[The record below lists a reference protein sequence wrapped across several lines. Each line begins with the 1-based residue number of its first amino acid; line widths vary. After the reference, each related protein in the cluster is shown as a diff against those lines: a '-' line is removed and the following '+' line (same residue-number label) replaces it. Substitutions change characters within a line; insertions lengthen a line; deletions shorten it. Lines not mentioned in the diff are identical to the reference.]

1 MPDARGRKPAIIN
14 AYNFIITFV
23 RPSKLIIMLSAYSR
37 NCLTRNSTSFKPCYG
52 LKESSGLSAGLRTAS
67 KGNSPPD
74 QNQTRASGSG
84 ISPTGPHLWWSD
96 SYLRCARN
104 ATRFTNGSGSV
115 WAVSYPCS
123 PSADPLLR
131 WPEIVA
137 RSPTPGLTY
146 MTPRPET
153 TIGGSHKELL
163 RAGIVID
170 STHGDLD
177 ISFQMSDPTGRMLVT
192 DYKKPENSHRHTA
205 TLDGDYRFC
214 FDNSFSTFS
223 KKTVFFDMLIEGE
236 DPDERDYDDDKEME
250 LGNAAETYMMRV
262 RDISESVTRVKDKVS
277 TARRLQ
283 ELHSAHEAR
292 DRNLAEDMCARV
304 LKWSIGHVVLM
315 LLVGI
320 TQVIF
325 VKSLFE
331 DTRNYRKL
339 VPGFSS

>member
-1 MPDARGRKPAIIN
+1 MRYIFLATIFSVVFAYEKDMTIIVQPGKIDC
-14 AYNFIITFV
+14 FFHKVVTDEIID
-23 RPSKLIIMLSAYSR
+23 IEY
-37 NCLTRNSTSFKPCYG
+37 
-52 LKESSGLSAGLRTAS
+52 
-67 KGNSPPD
+67 
-74 QNQTRASGSG
+74 Q
-84 ISPTGPHLWWSD
+84 
-96 SYLRCARN
+96 
-104 ATRFTNGSGSV
+104 
-115 WAVSYPCS
+115 
-123 PSADPLLR
+123 
-131 WPEIVA
+131 
-137 RSPTPGLTY
+137 
-146 MTPRPET
+146 
-153 TIGGSHKELL
+153 
-163 RAGIVID
+163 VID

-177 ISFQMSDPTGRMLVT
+177 ISFQMSDPGGRMIVA

-205 TLDGDYRFC
+205 TQDGDYRFC

-236 DPDERDYDDDKEME
+236 DPEERDYDDDKEME

-292 DRNLAEDMCARV
+292 DRNLAEDMCSRV